1 MTTDVIWMTPAAL
14 ERLREELTALTTPPR
29 ELTERDRARVVELQG
44 LISRT
49 EVTEKP
55 DDGLVEPGMRIT
67 ARKEQDGSVIEFVLG
82 SRALLDLDVS
92 LDATVY
98 SPESPLGAAINGLH
112 VGDTAEVR
120 APKGPI
126 TITILSATPVA

>member
-1 MTTDVIWMTPAAL
+1 MITDVTWMTPAAL
-14 ERLREELTALTTPPR
+14 ERLREELTALTSPQR
-29 ELTERDRARVVELQG
+29 ALTERDRARVVELKS
-44 LISRT
+44 LISRA

-67 ARKEQDGSVIEFVLG
+67 ARKDEDGSVIEFVLG
-82 SRALLDLDVS
+82 SRALLELDGS

-112 VGDTAEVR
+112 VGDQAEVR
-120 APKGPI
+120 APKGAF
-126 TITILSATPVA
+126 TLTILTATPVA